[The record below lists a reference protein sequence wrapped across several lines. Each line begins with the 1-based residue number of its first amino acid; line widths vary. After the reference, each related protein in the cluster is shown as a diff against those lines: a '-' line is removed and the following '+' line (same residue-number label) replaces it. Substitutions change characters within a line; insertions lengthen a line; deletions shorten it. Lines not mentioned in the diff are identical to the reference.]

1 MAYSKKSN
9 EQCAMND
16 QNRNPIGILGA
27 GLAGLT
33 AAVHLKRHGIP
44 FQLFESGDQ
53 VAGLCKSERD
63 SDGFTYDCGVHF
75 ITNRLAAAVGISTEC
90 QPMAKYVETVHLRGK
105 EYSYPLGLLKSPRFL
120 SSAIIA
126 KTQALLS
133 KPSVTAQQ
141 YYRSQYGKKLAD
153 EVALPLTEAWSGVEG
168 HEVSAAV
175 GQKFATSLPRML
187 MLRSAAKA
195 TKRVVGIG
203 YAGTITESPNAWHV
217 YPRNGIAAVCVKQAK
232 EVADNIRLKSRVEEI
247 HVEGNCVQSVVCNG
261 ERIPVSGV
269 ISTAPVHILSKM
281 IRGNDSL
288 ASLKSFRY
296 RAMIF
301 INLKLNGPSG
311 LKDVVTWIPER
322 KFPFFR
328 LSDIGM
334 GLPWLVPEGKSQV
347 TCDIGCQIGD
357 ENWSASD
364 EHLTELCTAGL
375 VEIVPGIR
383 SRILGSRVVRVPVAY
398 PIFHLDY
405 EPARQRFE
413 KGTGIRGLLSVGR
426 NGEFAHIL
434 MEDVYW
440 RTRWKVSEY
449 LETIGI

>member
-1 MAYSKKSN
+1 MK
-9 EQCAMND
+9 D
-16 QNRNPIGILGA
+16 PNRNPIAILGA

-44 FQLFESGDQ
+44 FRLFESGDQ
-53 VAGLCKSERD
+53 VAGLCKSDRD

-90 QPMAKYVETVHLRGK
+90 QPMTKYGETVHLRGK
-105 EYSYPLGLLKSPRFL
+105 EYSYPLGLMKSPRFV

-141 YYRSQYGKKLAD
+141 HYRSQYGKKLAD
-153 EVALPLTEAWSGVEG
+153 EVAVPLTEAWSGVEG

-203 YAGTITESPNAWHV
+203 YAGTITESPSAWHV
-217 YPRNGIAAVCVKQAK
+217 YPRNGIAAVCVKQAE
-232 EVADNIRLKSRVEEI
+232 EVASMIRLKSRVEEI
-247 HVEGNCVQSVVCNG
+247 HVDGNCVQSVVCNG
-261 ERIPVSGV
+261 ERIPVSAV

-281 IRGNDSL
+281 IKGSDSL
-288 ASLKSFRY
+288 APLQSFRY
-296 RAMIF
+296 RSMSF

-334 GLPWLVPEGKSQV
+334 GLPWLVPDGKSQV

-375 VEIVPGIR
+375 DEIVPGIR
-383 SRILGSRVVRVPVAY
+383 ARILGSRVVRVPLAY

-405 EPARQRFE
+405 EQARQRFE

-449 LETIGI
+449 LETIGN